1 MSNDSQYTIINKQQ
15 FTDNESRSYTME
27 KVIRILDDQNG
38 ERFELSQDSD
48 GVFLLELRNYSTDN
62 SIAQTFV
69 MPIAVAKLIQKHMP
83 EMISH
88 IEDMERED
96 DAARAERMANNDA
109 EGRLK

>member
-1 MSNDSQYTIINKQQ
+1 
-15 FTDNESRSYTME
+15 ME

-38 ERFELSQDSD
+38 ERFELSQDPD
-48 GVFLLELRNYSTDN
+48 GVFLLELRNYATDN

-69 MPIAVAKLIQKHMP
+69 MPISVAKLIHKHMP
-83 EMISH
+83 EMITH

-109 EGRLK
+109 EGFLK